1 MTMHMTWPLMA
12 VMLLTVA
19 FVIGV
24 GIFQSRKV
32 RSAEGYSVGGRS
44 AGVPMVAGGI
54 AGTVVGGGATVGTA
68 QLAYS
73 VGLSAWWFTLGS
85 GIAFIL
91 MGIFY
96 AQKMR
101 STGLSTIPQFL
112 GMHYGRRAE
121 RLSSVISSI
130 GILLSAVA
138 SCLPGME
145 IISSIFGV
153 GELPAAIILM
163 TLVAAYTFFGGM
175 KSAAIGGILK
185 MAVIWLSLFVC
196 GFKAY
201 EVLASSSVAI
211 PPSHLDLFGRGFEVS
226 MSNLFSMIVGVLCT
240 QTYIQC
246 IFSADTPITA
256 AAGCITAAL
265 IVIPVGLPSVAVGMY
280 MSAFDPNVVPV
291 LTLPTYFTN
300 HASFLVGGLAMG
312 GIVLS
317 LISSIGGLS
326 LGIGTMLVTDILM
339 PILHLQDDK
348 ALLRLTKIS
357 VLSVMAAACVIAAMN
372 RGTQVLFW
380 NYLSMGLRGGG
391 IFLPL
396 TLSVF
401 FPEHLKRG
409 WAVLSMAGSTV
420 AAILAVV
427 LHLPIDSLFAGLIVS
442 VLLILPGLRLKRVDG
457 E

>member
-1 MTMHMTWPLMA
+1 
-12 VMLLTVA
+12 
-19 FVIGV
+19 
-24 GIFQSRKV
+24 
-32 RSAEGYSVGGRS
+32 
-44 AGVPMVAGGI
+44 
-54 AGTVVGGGATVGTA
+54 
-68 QLAYS
+68 
-73 VGLSAWWFTLGS
+73 
-85 GIAFIL
+85 
-91 MGIFY
+91 
-96 AQKMR
+96 
-101 STGLSTIPQFL
+101 
-112 GMHYGRRAE
+112 
-121 RLSSVISSI
+121 
-130 GILLSAVA
+130 
-138 SCLPGME
+138 
-145 IISSIFGV
+145 
-153 GELPAAIILM
+153 
-163 TLVAAYTFFGGM
+163 
-175 KSAAIGGILK
+175 
-185 MAVIWLSLFVC
+185 
-196 GFKAY
+196 
-201 EVLASSSVAI
+201 
-211 PPSHLDLFGRGFEVS
+211 

-280 MSAFDPNVVPV
+280 MSAFDPNVVPI

-401 FPEHLKRG
+401 FPGHLKRG

>member
-1 MTMHMTWPLMA
+1 MTIDTNTMVSISEA
-12 VMLLTVA
+12 NQNFSKVA
-19 FVIGV
+19 
-24 GIFQSRKV
+24 
-32 RSAEGYSVGGRS
+32 
-44 AGVPMVAGGI
+44 
-54 AGTVVGGGATVGTA
+54 
-68 QLAYS
+68 
-73 VGLSAWWFTLGS
+73 
-85 GIAFIL
+85 
-91 MGIFY
+91 
-96 AQKMR
+96 
-101 STGLSTIPQFL
+101 
-112 GMHYGRRAE
+112 
-121 RLSSVISSI
+121 RLVDEC
-130 GILLSAVA
+130 GSAV
-138 SCLPGME
+138 
-145 IISSIFGV
+145 
-153 GELPAAIILM
+153 
-163 TLVAAYTFFGGM
+163 
-175 KSAAIGGILK
+175 ILK
-185 MAVIWLSLFVC
+185 NNVPRYLVIDFSKADKDMIASDDDVLSISKQLMEQNRE
-196 GFKAY
+196 AY

-348 ALLRLTKIS
+348 ALFRLTKIS

-372 RGTQVLFW
+372 RGKPVLFW

-401 FPEHLKRG
+401 FPGHLKRG

>member
-1 MTMHMTWPLMA
+1 M
-12 VMLLTVA
+12 
-19 FVIGV
+19 
-24 GIFQSRKV
+24 
-32 RSAEGYSVGGRS
+32 Y
-44 AGVPMVAGGI
+44 
-54 AGTVVGGGATVGTA
+54 
-68 QLAYS
+68 
-73 VGLSAWWFTLGS
+73 
-85 GIAFIL
+85 
-91 MGIFY
+91 
-96 AQKMR
+96 
-101 STGLSTIPQFL
+101 FL
-112 GMHYGRRAE
+112 GRYADYGR
-121 RLSSVISSI
+121 
-130 GILLSAVA
+130 G
-138 SCLPGME
+138 
-145 IISSIFGV
+145 
-153 GELPAAIILM
+153 
-163 TLVAAYTFFGGM
+163 
-175 KSAAIGGILK
+175 
-185 MAVIWLSLFVC
+185 
-196 GFKAY
+196 
-201 EVLASSSVAI
+201 
-211 PPSHLDLFGRGFEVS
+211 
-226 MSNLFSMIVGVLCT
+226 
-240 QTYIQC
+240 
-246 IFSADTPITA
+246 
-256 AAGCITAAL
+256 GCITAAL

>member
-1 MTMHMTWPLMA
+1 
-12 VMLLTVA
+12 
-19 FVIGV
+19 
-24 GIFQSRKV
+24 
-32 RSAEGYSVGGRS
+32 
-44 AGVPMVAGGI
+44 
-54 AGTVVGGGATVGTA
+54 
-68 QLAYS
+68 
-73 VGLSAWWFTLGS
+73 
-85 GIAFIL
+85 
-91 MGIFY
+91 
-96 AQKMR
+96 
-101 STGLSTIPQFL
+101 
-112 GMHYGRRAE
+112 
-121 RLSSVISSI
+121 VISSI

-196 GFKAY
+196 GFEAY

-401 FPEHLKRG
+401 FPGHLKRG

>member
-1 MTMHMTWPLMA
+1 
-12 VMLLTVA
+12 
-19 FVIGV
+19 
-24 GIFQSRKV
+24 
-32 RSAEGYSVGGRS
+32 
-44 AGVPMVAGGI
+44 
-54 AGTVVGGGATVGTA
+54 
-68 QLAYS
+68 
-73 VGLSAWWFTLGS
+73 
-85 GIAFIL
+85 
-91 MGIFY
+91 
-96 AQKMR
+96 
-101 STGLSTIPQFL
+101 
-112 GMHYGRRAE
+112 
-121 RLSSVISSI
+121 
-130 GILLSAVA
+130 
-138 SCLPGME
+138 
-145 IISSIFGV
+145 
-153 GELPAAIILM
+153 
-163 TLVAAYTFFGGM
+163 
-175 KSAAIGGILK
+175 
-185 MAVIWLSLFVC
+185 
-196 GFKAY
+196 
-201 EVLASSSVAI
+201 
-211 PPSHLDLFGRGFEVS
+211 

-246 IFSADTPITA
+246 IFSADTPVTA

-357 VLSVMAAACVIAAMN
+357 VLSVMA
-372 RGTQVLFW
+372 
-380 NYLSMGLRGGG
+380 LRGGG

-401 FPEHLKRG
+401 FPGHLKRG

>member
-196 GFKAY
+196 GFEAY

-226 MSNLFSMIVGVLCT
+226 MS
-240 QTYIQC
+240 
-246 IFSADTPITA
+246 
-256 AAGCITAAL
+256 
-265 IVIPVGLPSVAVGMY
+265 
-280 MSAFDPNVVPV
+280 
-291 LTLPTYFTN
+291 N

-348 ALLRLTKIS
+348 TLLRLTKIS

-401 FPEHLKRG
+401 FPGHLKRG

>member
-1 MTMHMTWPLMA
+1 
-12 VMLLTVA
+12 
-19 FVIGV
+19 
-24 GIFQSRKV
+24 
-32 RSAEGYSVGGRS
+32 
-44 AGVPMVAGGI
+44 
-54 AGTVVGGGATVGTA
+54 
-68 QLAYS
+68 
-73 VGLSAWWFTLGS
+73 
-85 GIAFIL
+85 
-91 MGIFY
+91 
-96 AQKMR
+96 
-101 STGLSTIPQFL
+101 
-112 GMHYGRRAE
+112 
-121 RLSSVISSI
+121 
-130 GILLSAVA
+130 
-138 SCLPGME
+138 
-145 IISSIFGV
+145 
-153 GELPAAIILM
+153 
-163 TLVAAYTFFGGM
+163 
-175 KSAAIGGILK
+175 
-185 MAVIWLSLFVC
+185 
-196 GFKAY
+196 
-201 EVLASSSVAI
+201 
-211 PPSHLDLFGRGFEVS
+211 

-401 FPEHLKRG
+401 FLG
-409 WAVLSMAGSTV
+409 
-420 AAILAVV
+420 I
-427 LHLPIDSLFAGLIVS
+427 
-442 VLLILPGLRLKRVDG
+442 
-457 E
+457 

>member
-1 MTMHMTWPLMA
+1 
-12 VMLLTVA
+12 ML
-19 FVIGV
+19 F
-24 GIFQSRKV
+24 
-32 RSAEGYSVGGRS
+32 RS
-44 AGVPMVAGGI
+44 
-54 AGTVVGGGATVGTA
+54 A

-196 GFKAY
+196 GFEAY
-201 EVLASSSVAI
+201 EVLASS
-211 PPSHLDLFGRGFEVS
+211 
-226 MSNLFSMIVGVLCT
+226 
-240 QTYIQC
+240 
-246 IFSADTPITA
+246 
-256 AAGCITAAL
+256 
-265 IVIPVGLPSVAVGMY
+265 SVAVGMY